1 MPDTTPAETP
11 ITVNLAAPVRELW
24 PADRRER
31 GKTGT
36 RTITILRHEGVRTV
50 GELTARSARDIG
62 DMHRAGS
69 ATVDEVRRV
78 LAACGLRL
86 KDDDDE
92 SAAAREFERVRLLRG
107 AGLGPVAARRFAREC
122 WPSGELAPG
131 VTVTVEVEA

>member
-1 MPDTTPAETP
+1 MPDDP

-24 PADRRER
+24 PADLHER
-31 GKTGT
+31 GKTGS
-36 RTITILRHEGVRTV
+36 RTITCLTRAGIWTV
-50 GELTARSARDIG
+50 GELTARSARDVEDLRG
-62 DMHRAGS
+62 AGA

-92 SAAAREFERVRLLRG
+92 NAAAREFERIRLLRG

-122 WPSGELAPG
+122 WPEGEIAPG
-131 VTVTVEVEA
+131 VTVSVGSAADCG